1 MGGGCRGEWVCVYA
15 CLSPFAVQLKL
26 AHIQLK
32 KTKEVSEGVGQAGWT
47 LEEVDKH
54 GLGQGIKVSIASV
67 VKVLEGTLDGC
78 AENGTLSVRPSS

>member
-1 MGGGCRGEWVCVYA
+1 MYA

-54 GLGQGIKVSIASV
+54 GLGQGIKVSMTSDKPHCYYEVWETIV
-67 VKVLEGTLDGC
+67 V
-78 AENGTLSVRPSS
+78 